1 MKIKSINIQNNK
13 VLGNLFLDF
22 TNDSGEIINSII
34 IAGENGT
41 GKSTILNIIYE
52 FSQLDLVSTDSSEK
66 REFVVQFSE
75 EEITQLKQNDGIK
88 RYIGSDIKDRE
99 FIFKF
104 DFSIINNW
112 NQIKIVYHSSDDS
125 EHQTTGNVFSNSNA
139 KKVIRA
145 IYSDVEINFNS
156 RSINSVTSKNIDE
169 DFIQSKRSQNDL
181 ATEVTQLL
189 VDIQALDAED
199 FMQWGISNTQAQVD
213 ERMLNIRMKRFKS
226 AFEYIFENK
235 KYVGVVTENGKKNV
249 MFEEYGKKIPL
260 EKLSSGEKQIIFRGG
275 FLLKDKKSSEGAI
288 ALIDEPEISLHP
300 TWQLKILDYYKR
312 LFYNDKNVQTSQIFF
327 VTHSPFIIHN
337 RNRIDD
343 KVFIL
348 KKDNSGNTISL
359 KDGKFYTWDE
369 EKIVEKAFDLTQYR
383 KYFNQESTKALV
395 ITEGST
401 DWKHMKAAYS
411 NLKEKEEY
419 SDIFDN
425 LEFEFFEYEP
435 LDSPQNAKY
444 KLEMGW
450 SNLCS
455 MCENF
460 AKMQQNRKF
469 IFISDRDE
477 EKANKKLEVAGQ
489 KYKNW
494 GNNVFSFVLPVPETR
509 KRTPN
514 ICIEHL
520 YSDSEIKTVY
530 TDDCGIERRLYMGN
544 EFDERGISVTL
555 NRYCIKKDICGSEK
569 ISIIEGSSKDRVTG
583 LISDEDKN
591 FALSK
596 MTFANKI
603 LNNEEPFNQFD
614 FSNFI
619 SVFRIIKEIV
629 EL

>member
-1 MKIKSINIQNNK
+1 MKIKSIDIQNNK
-13 VLGNLFLDF
+13 VLGNLHLNF
-22 TNDSGEIINSII
+22 TDEFGEIINSII

-52 FSQLDLVSTDSSEK
+52 FSQLNLINTASAEK
-66 REFVVQFSE
+66 REFIVQFSE
-75 EEITQLKQNDGIK
+75 EEINQLKQDKTIES
-88 RYIGSDIKDRE
+88 YISDDVLNRE
-99 FIFKF
+99 FTFKF
-104 DFSIINNW
+104 DYSIINNW
-112 NQIKIVYHSSDDS
+112 NQIKIIYRSSDGV
-125 EHQTTGNVFSNSNA
+125 EHSATGDVFSNHHA
-139 KKVIRA
+139 QKVIRA

-156 RSINSVTSKNIDE
+156 ESINSVTSKNIDE
-169 DFIQSKRSQNDL
+169 DFARSKRSQTNL
-181 ATEVTQLL
+181 ATEVSQLL

-199 FMQWGISNTQAQVD
+199 FMQWGINNTQAQVD
-213 ERMLNIRMKRFKS
+213 ESMINIRMKRFKS

-312 LFYNDKNVQTSQIFF
+312 LFCNNKNFQTSQIFF

-337 RNRIDD
+337 RNRFDD

-348 KKDNSGNTISL
+348 KRDDNGNVVSL

-369 EKIVEKAFDLTQYR
+369 EKIVEKAFDLAQYR
-383 KYFNQESTKALV
+383 KYFSQASTKALV

-401 DWKHMKAAYS
+401 DWKHMQAAYN
-411 NLKEKEEY
+411 NLKGKREY
-419 SDIFDN
+419 SDIFEN

-435 LDSPQNAKY
+435 LNGSQGAKY
-444 KLEMGW
+444 RLEMGW
-450 SNLCS
+450 SNLCA

-460 AKMQQNRKF
+460 AKMPQNRKL

-477 EKANKKLEVAGQ
+477 EKANKKLEISGTN
-489 KYKNW
+489 YKSW

-509 KRTPN
+509 RNTPN

-520 YSDSEIKTVY
+520 YSDNEIKTVY
-530 TDDCGIERRLYMGN
+530 TDDGGIERRLYMGN
-544 EFDERGISVTL
+544 DFDERGISVEL
-555 NRYCIKKDICGSEK
+555 NRYCMKKDICGSGK

-583 LISDEDKN
+583 LTSDKDKN

-603 LNNEEPFNQFD
+603 LNREEPFSQFD

-619 SVFRIIKEIV
+619 NIFSIIKEIV